1 MPGFGLSFGIS
12 AREPLRRI
20 GEIARTAEEQ
30 GFDAAWVIDSQVAM
44 KDVHVALTV
53 AAMETRRIRLGT
65 GVTNP
70 ITRHVTVTA
79 NAIAGVDEVSGGR
92 ALLGLGSGD
101 SAVFPLGLK
110 PAPIVEMREFLRQT
124 RRLLGGETVALNG
137 REVRL
142 AGVTRPVPIFVAA
155 SQPRMLML
163 AGEQADGV
171 ILLGAA
177 DVALTEWQLELIRK
191 GAREAGRD
199 PGAIFIDLWCGISM
213 TNDRRQALED
223 VKAFATSQARWFSR
237 WKELPPPL
245 APFKDEFMRAYEAY
259 EFADHLSRHA
269 EHAHV
274 VSDEFADFVA
284 LAGPAAACRA
294 RIEALLA
301 VKVDRI
307 TFTLLSGHR
316 LERVRQLG
324 AGLVSG
330 LRGPGR

>member
-1 MPGFGLSFGIS
+1 MPGFGLSFGVS

-20 GEIARTAEEQ
+20 GEVARTAEEQ

-53 AAMETRRIRLGT
+53 AALATSTIELGT

-70 ITRHVTVTA
+70 LTRHITVTA
-79 NAIAGVDEVSGGR
+79 NAIAAVDEVSGGR

-101 SAVFPLGLK
+101 SAVFPLGWK
-110 PAPIVEMREFLRQT
+110 PAPIAEMRPFLQDVRQ
-124 RRLLGGETVALNG
+124 LLNG
-137 REVRL
+137 KDVARPGQPAVRL

-155 SQPRMLML
+155 SQPRMLAL

-177 DVALTEWQLELIRK
+177 DVALTEWQLAQVHE
-191 GAREAGRD
+191 GARAAGRD
-199 PGAIFIDLWCGISM
+199 PRDVFVDLWLGISLGD
-213 TNDRRQALED
+213 DRRQALED

-237 WKELPPPL
+237 WKALPPPL
-245 APFKDEFMRAYEAY
+245 APFEDEFTRAFEAY
-259 EFADHLSRHA
+259 RFADHLSRRA

-274 VSDEFADFVA
+274 VSDRFADFVA
-284 LAGPAAACRA
+284 LAGPAEACRE

-301 VKVDRI
+301 LNVDRI
-307 TFTLLSGHR
+307 TFTLLSGNR

-324 AGLVSG
+324 AGLVSP
-330 LRGPGR
+330 LR

>member
-1 MPGFGLSFGIS
+1 MPTFGLSFGIS

-20 GEIARTAEEQ
+20 GEVARTAEQ
-30 GFDAAWVIDSQVAM
+30 HGFDAAWIIDSQLAM

-53 AAMETRRIRLGT
+53 AAMETTRLRLGT

-70 ITRHVTVTA
+70 LTRHITVTA

-101 SAVFPLGLK
+101 SAVFPLGMT
-110 PAPIVEMREFLRQT
+110 PAPITEMREFLR
-124 RRLLGGETVALNG
+124 RVRKLLNG
-137 REVRL
+137 EEVAIDDHPVRL
-142 AGVTRPVPIFVAA
+142 AAVSRPVPIFVAA

-177 DVALTEWQLELIRK
+177 DASLTAWQLELIQR
-191 GAREAGRD
+191 GARDAGRD
-199 PGAIFIDLWCGISM
+199 PASIFIDLWLGISM
-213 TNDRRQALED
+213 NEDRAQALAD

-245 APFKDEFMRAYEAY
+245 APFQDEFMRAFSAY
-259 EFADHLSRHA
+259 RFSDHLSRRA

-274 VSDEFADFVA
+274 VSDRFADWVA
-284 LAGPAAACRA
+284 LAGPAQTCLARLRELAA
-294 RIEALLA
+294 
-301 VKVDRI
+301 VHVDRI
-307 TFTLLSGHR
+307 TFTLLSGGR
-316 LERVRQLG
+316 LERVRALG
-324 AGLVSG
+324 DRLVAR
-330 LRGPGR
+330 L

>member
-12 AREPLRRI
+12 AREPLRRV
-20 GEIARTAEEQ
+20 GDVARTAEEQ
-30 GFDAAWVIDSQVAM
+30 GFDAAWIIDSQVAM

-53 AAMETRRIRLGT
+53 AAMATSTIRLGT

-70 ITRHVTVTA
+70 LTRHITVTA
-79 NAIAGVDEVSGGR
+79 NAIAAVDEVSGGR

-101 SAVFPLGLK
+101 SAVFPLGWK
-110 PAPIVEMREFLRQT
+110 PSPIADMRRFLQDIRRFLNGHEVT
-124 RRLLGGETVALNG
+124 LRDRPVRLLGI
-137 REVRL
+137 
-142 AGVTRPVPIFVAA
+142 TRPVPIFVAA
-155 SQPRMLML
+155 SQPRMLRL

-177 DVALTEWQLELIRK
+177 DVALTNWQLERIHQ
-191 GAREAGRD
+191 GARDAGRAPKD
-199 PGAIFIDLWCGISM
+199 IFVDLWLGISM
-213 TNDRRQALED
+213 AEDRRQALDD

-245 APFKDEFMRAYEAY
+245 APFEDEFARAFAAY
-259 EFADHLSRHA
+259 RFADHLSRRA

-274 VSDEFADFVA
+274 VSDRFADFVA
-284 LAGPAAACRA
+284 LAGPAEACRD

-301 VKVDRI
+301 LKVDRI
-307 TFTLLSGHR
+307 TFTLLSGNR

-324 AGLVSG
+324 AGLVSR
-330 LRGPGR
+330 L